1 LAAYWQASSE
11 RFEAQLRPLQAHVR
25 VSRRGMNWLNN
36 ARFPYV
42 PVPVAFAADPDQ
54 AGWRD
59 VLLPIESMEHGARQ
73 VLGFGAEMEVR
84 LPLALRAEVLRLA
97 SSLKALHD
105 RG

>member
-1 LAAYWQASSE
+1 
-11 RFEAQLRPLQAHVR
+11 
-25 VSRRGMNWLNN
+25 
-36 ARFPYV
+36 
-42 PVPVAFAADPDQ
+42 
-54 AGWRD
+54 